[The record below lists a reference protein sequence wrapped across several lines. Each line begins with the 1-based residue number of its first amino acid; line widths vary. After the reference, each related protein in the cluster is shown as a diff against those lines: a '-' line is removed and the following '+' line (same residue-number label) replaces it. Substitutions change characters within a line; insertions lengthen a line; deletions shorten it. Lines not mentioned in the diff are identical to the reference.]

1 MGEILALVKYIIVFT
16 KEEKKAI
23 HAEYWGRFKD
33 YVSSKRSSEGRRINW
48 LNYPTR
54 LKEIYI
60 RLDVNQERARFSID
74 IQTKDEGI
82 RSIIWEQFEELKKV
96 LETEMEIPG
105 NWTETSFNT
114 AGQEISSIY
123 WELEGVDIY
132 NPDDEQKVFQFF
144 KQHLSRFDRFY
155 NVYKDILIEL
165 IK

>member
-1 MGEILALVKYIIVFT
+1 MFS
-16 KEEKKAI
+16 KEKRKAI
-23 HAEYWGRFKD
+23 HAEYWGRFKNHI
-33 YVSSKRSSEGRRINW
+33 SSTRNADGRRINW

-60 RLDVNQERARFSID
+60 RLNVNQERARFSID

-96 LETEMEIPG
+96 LETEMETPG
-105 NWTETSFNT
+105 IWTQTSYNT

-123 WELEGVDIY
+123 WELGGVDIY
-132 NPDDEQKVFQFF
+132 NVQDEEKVFQFF
-144 KQHLSRFDRFY
+144 KEHLIRFDRFY
-155 NVYKDILIEL
+155 NIYKDILIEL

>member
-1 MGEILALVKYIIVFT
+1 MFS
-16 KEEKKAI
+16 KEEKKAF
-23 HAEYWGRFKD
+23 HAEYWGAFRS
-33 YVSSKRSSEGRRINW
+33 YTSSTRNAEGRRINW

-60 RLDVNQERARFSID
+60 RLDVNQERAKFSID
-74 IQTKDEGI
+74 IQSKDEGI

-96 LETEMEIPG
+96 LETEMVNPG
-105 NWTETSFNT
+105 IWTESAFNA

-132 NPDDEQKVFQFF
+132 NPDDQQKVFKFF
-144 KQHLSRFDRFY
+144 KEHLTRFDRFY
-155 NVYKDILIEL
+155 EVYKDILIEL